1 MYFNKITSIRSL
13 EHQSHQSG
21 PGATFVTLLVYF
33 CACFTEKEIEAQ
45 KVKWLT
51 PGHAAGE

>member
-21 PGATFVTLLVYF
+21 PGATFVTLLVYL